1 MMMMAKKKDYPWSC
15 TLSGTNKEY
24 NWDPANLEKVKP
36 SHKLLIKTAVL
47 MPNAKKEVTVVE
59 IETEGYGKQKVSLT

>member
-1 MMMMAKKKDYPWSC
+1 MMMMAKKRDHPWSC

-24 NWDPANLEKVKP
+24 NWEPANLEKA
-36 SHKLLIKTAVL
+36 KLLIKTAVL
-47 MPNAKKEVTVVE
+47 MPTAKKEVTVVE